1 MKYKCL
7 AMELP
12 EDMSEDSPALSTN
25 AGALLGVSLET
36 MGGKSFHK
44 LTGCTVIAA
53 KRKCCVLENNEHTT
67 AEATFEPEPPAS
79 TAPSQQPRAIP
90 LQAAMA
96 VTGAIGGAVSVLLKL
111 ATRQTQPR

>member
-1 MKYKCL
+1 
-7 AMELP
+7 MELP

-53 KRKCCVLENNEHTT
+53 KKKCCVLENNEHTT

-79 TAPSQQPRAIP
+79 TAPRQRPHAIP
-90 LQAAMA
+90 LQASMA

-111 ATRQTQPR
+111 ATRHTQPR